1 MKLTILLSLIA
12 STLISTPVL
21 ATTYK
26 VTKIHDG
33 DTISVINTQDN
44 SSKKVRLACIDAP
57 EDSQPQGRLS
67 TVTLNAFIPVGS
79 EVELNIVDTDRYG
92 RAVAE
97 VLNNKVNVNI
107 SLLKKGQAIVYHKY
121 LSNCPD
127 GNSYIEAEKAA
138 KDQKIGFW
146 NDSTFI
152 TPEDWRRG
160 TRPVVSRPT
169 KTVSTSANRVSSTS
183 PSEVRSKPVS
193 NSGRGYIAGSCK
205 YLKSLG
211 LSRFTPGDPNYTS
224 RRDRDGDGVACE

>member
-1 MKLTILLSLIA
+1 MKLTILLSLIT

-33 DTISVINTQDN
+33 DTISVVNTQDN

-92 RAVAE
+92 RSVAE

-138 KDQKIGFW
+138 KGQKIGFW

-160 TRPVVSRPT
+160 TRPVVSRPQR
-169 KTVSTSANRVSSTS
+169 TVSTSA
-183 PSEVRSKPVS
+183 SEVRSKPVS
-193 NSGRGYIAGSCK
+193 NSGRGYVAGSCK

-211 LSRFTPGDPNYTS
+211 LSRFTSGDSNYTS